1 MLEITR
7 LHGNL
12 NDLSGV
18 VNLSA
23 IWAGNGPDQ
32 IVDALLKVLIHR
44 LDLEFA
50 AARLSGN
57 SPMSATEM
65 LRTASFEDGGQG
77 TSTFPTQIS
86 TWLDAAS
93 PTAVFEAPNPLA
105 PGRIF
110 VVPLRIDPQSRIGS
124 LIAASTRT
132 DFPTKIEVL
141 VLRIAVNQAAMAL
154 HEAQRALEQKQ
165 VALEFEQRVA
175 LRTAELVD
183 ANRQLLLL
191 KDQLAAEILGMTR
204 LNKYRTSLWTL
215 AE

>member
-7 LHGNL
+7 LQGNL

-23 IWAGNGPDQ
+23 IWAGNGPEQ

-65 LRTASFEDGGQG
+65 LRTAPFEDGGQD
-77 TSTFPTQIS
+77 TSAFPTQIS

-93 PTAVFEAPNPLA
+93 PMARFEAPNPLG
-105 PGRIF
+105 PGRVS
-110 VVPLRIDPQSRIGS
+110 VVPLRFDPQRRLGS
-124 LIAASTRT
+124 VIAA
-132 DFPTKIEVL
+132 
-141 VLRIAVNQAAMAL
+141 
-154 HEAQRALEQKQ
+154 
-165 VALEFEQRVA
+165 
-175 LRTAELVD
+175 
-183 ANRQLLLL
+183 
-191 KDQLAAEILGMTR
+191 
-204 LNKYRTSLWTL
+204 
-215 AE
+215 